1 MNLDKE
7 QIISLYRDR
16 NMSYQQIGDNYGV
29 SHATIGKIIRESG
42 IKRRPVGGKSQGG
55 GRLLYANERETRND
69 LIKSLWGMGV
79 TASKI
84 AKQLNMAPSSITE
97 VLDKLKVQERDRNQ
111 NKINLE
117 KSKMLCCEVYAMGF
131 SIAKT
136 AGITGYSTVAI
147 YRYINNK
154 LRTHSD
160 QKQCDARANRKDL
173 NAVLNEAH
181 ELISKK
187 LARMKQ

>member
-7 QIISLYRDR
+7 QIISLYRDC
-16 NMSYQQIGDNYGV
+16 NMSYQQIGDKFGV
-29 SHATIGKIIRESG
+29 SHATIGKLIRASG

-55 GRLLYANERETRND
+55 GRLMYAHEREARNV
-69 LIKSLWGMGV
+69 LIKSLWNAGV

-84 AKQLNMAPSSITE
+84 AKQLRMSPSSITE
-97 VLDKLKVQERDRNQ
+97 VLDKLKIENRDRNQ

-131 SIAKT
+131 SVAKT
-136 AGITGYSTVAI
+136 AEITGYSNMAV
-147 YRYINNK
+147 YRYIGNMK
-154 LRTHSD
+154 RARAE
-160 QKQCDARANRKDL
+160 QKQCDARADRKDL
-173 NAVLNEAH
+173 NKVLNEAH

-187 LARMKQ
+187 LARAK